1 MDLRESIIN
10 QNDFTLGLTKQLLQ
24 TEGKH
29 SNLVH
34 LSLSIHVLLSLIAA
48 GSKGPTQDKLLSFLK
63 SNSTDHLKSLQPEK
77 NHIVKRLFWKLKSQW
92 KQGLGWRK
100 SYNRYIYDLQ
110 SYYLN
115 FDDGFDGHRS

>member
-29 SNLVH
+29 SNL
-34 LSLSIHVLLSLIAA
+34 
-48 GSKGPTQDKLLSFLK
+48 

-77 NHIVKRLFWKLKSQW
+77 NQIAKWLFWKLKSQW
-92 KQGLGWRK
+92 KQGLGWGK
-100 SYNRYIYDLQ
+100 SYNRYNYDLQ
-110 SYYLN
+110 SYSFN